1 MSTQRIAN
9 YGAAGGPIFDRE
21 GELAR
26 IRQLLDGVSKR
37 GAALLV
43 QGEAGIGKSTLLAAA
58 SQRAEAAGMRVL
70 RTTGVQSEA
79 RLPFAGLH
87 QLVLPVL
94 GRAEHLPAPQR
105 TALLAA
111 FGMVEAEVPD
121 RFFVAL
127 ALLELLSDVA
137 EQEPLL
143 VVAEDAQWLDR
154 STVGVLAFVARRVE
168 HEPIVVLAACRE
180 GEESPINEAGLPT
193 LRLGGIDDEPAGK
206 LLDTYHRQL
215 APTVR
220 GQILEQ
226 AGGNPLALVELP
238 VLLGTDERA
247 GRSRLPSPLPLT
259 EHLERAF
266 AAQAA
271 GLPSDTRKLL
281 MLAAVDDGGDLG
293 EIVAAAAV
301 IDGGPPPAEGFVPAI
316 DARLV
321 EVAGTQI
328 AFRHPLVRSAVYQAA
343 SLVERNAAHL
353 ALAEVL
359 VDQPDRQVWHR
370 AAALVGP
377 DESVAAALEEA
388 ARRARRRGAISVAI
402 DALEQ
407 AVELSEDRARKAR
420 RLLDT
425 AELAFERGSQA
436 HVARLMAEAE
446 CLELGAAER
455 HRMALIRAMFD
466 FSVPADVASLRDML
480 EVAVEAAR
488 GGDADTSISLLT
500 QAAMRCHWSTPR
512 EGVRELVVDTTTRLG
527 IGDEDPRLMQILAL
541 ADPVRYGARI
551 LDVLSR
557 LPPDGGGDADA
568 ARLLGLTAGLLGD
581 FEVAVPLLTAAVSGL
596 QTQGRFAW
604 LSRVLTARS
613 WAYAHLGRWDLAAA
627 DVEETVRLTEETGQQ
642 AAGARV
648 GALSAALAG
657 VRGEAEEAE
666 VLAAEVERIMLP
678 KGMSAVLVDVQL
690 ARGLTALGIGR
701 YVEAYEHLIRPF
713 ERGDP
718 AWHALK
724 RCWAIG
730 DLAEAARHNGHLEEA
745 RALLPEMEAVL
756 SETRSPRL
764 RVALEY
770 ARPLLAEDEEAEDLF
785 RAALDAD
792 LAAWPFARAR
802 LELSLG
808 AWLRR
813 QRRVAESRVPLRAAR
828 DAFDALG
835 ALPWSERA
843 RHELRGAGVTSRPR
857 KRGAMDELTP
867 QELQIARMAASGL
880 SNREIGE
887 QLYMSHRTVG
897 AHLYRIFPKLGVTS
911 RGQIRDALDAALA

>member
-1 MSTQRIAN
+1 MSTRRIVN

-21 GELAR
+21 RELAR
-26 IRQLLDGVSKR
+26 IGQLLDGVSER

-43 QGEAGIGKSTLLAAA
+43 RGEPGIGKSTLLAAA

-168 HEPIVVLAACRE
+168 HEPIVVLVASRE
-180 GEESPINEAGLPT
+180 GEESPINDAGLPT
-193 LRLGGIDDEPAGK
+193 LRLGGIDDEPAGE
-206 LLDTYHRQL
+206 LLDTHHRQL

-220 GQILEQ
+220 GQMLEQ

-259 EHLERAF
+259 EHLERTF
-266 AAQAA
+266 AGQTA

-281 MLAAVDDGGDLG
+281 LLTAVDDGGDLG
-293 EIVAAAAV
+293 EIVAAAAM
-301 IDGGPPPAEGFVPAI
+301 IADGEPTAEGFVPAI

-321 EVAGTQI
+321 EVAGTRI
-328 AFRHPLVRSAVYQAA
+328 AFRHTLVRSAVYQAA
-343 SLVERNAAHL
+343 SLAERNAAHS

-359 VDQPDRQVWHR
+359 ADQPDRQVWHR

-377 DESVAAALEEA
+377 DESVAAALEAA
-388 ARRARRRGAISVAI
+388 ARRTRRRGAISVAI
-402 DALEQ
+402 DALER
-407 AVELSEDRARKAR
+407 AVELSEDQAHKGR
-420 RLLDT
+420 RLLDA
-425 AELAFERGSQA
+425 AELAFERGSQG
-436 HVARLMAEAE
+436 HVARLVAEAE
-446 CLELGAAER
+446 RLELGTAER
-455 HRMALIRAMFD
+455 HRASLIRAMFD
-466 FSVPADVASLRDML
+466 FSVPTDVASLRDML
-480 EVAVEAAR
+480 EVAVEATR
-488 GGDADTSISLLT
+488 GGDAETSISLLT
-500 QAAMRCHWSTPR
+500 QAAMRCHASTPR
-512 EGVRELVVDTTTRLG
+512 EGVRELVIGTAMRLG
-527 IGDEDPRLMQILAL
+527 IGDENPQLMWILAL
-541 ADPVRYGARI
+541 ADPVRCGARI

-557 LPPDGGGDADA
+557 VPPDGGGDADA
-568 ARLLGLTAGLLGD
+568 ARLLGSTAALLGD

-596 QTQGRFAW
+596 QTQGRFSW
-604 LSRVLTARS
+604 LSRALTARS
-613 WAYAHLGRWDLAAA
+613 SSYAHLGRWDLAAA
-627 DVEETVRLTEETGQQ
+627 DVEEAVRLTEETGQQ
-642 AAGARV
+642 TAGARV
-648 GALSAALAG
+648 GALRAALAG

-666 VLAAEVERIMLP
+666 VLAAEVERVMLP
-678 KGMSAVLVDVQL
+678 KRMSAVLVDVQL
-690 ARGLTALGIGR
+690 ARGLTALGVGR

-713 ERGDP
+713 KHGDP
-718 AWHALK
+718 AWHALR

-730 DLAEAARHNGHLEEA
+730 DLAEAARHSGHLEEA
-745 RALLPEMEAVL
+745 RALLPEMEAIL

-802 LELSLG
+802 LELSFG

-843 RHELRGAGVTSRPR
+843 CHELRGAGVSSHPR

-880 SNREIGE
+880 SNREIGQ

-897 AHLYRIFPKLGVTS
+897 AHLYHVFPKLGVTS
-911 RGQIRDALDAALA
+911 RGQIRDALDGALA